1 MASGKRIKGLTIE
14 INGDTTGLDQ
24 ALKKTNSTLNET
36 QRELNDTNK
45 LLKFDPTNTELL
57 TQKQGQLKTAI
68 SNTTDKLN
76 TLKEAQRQAKEQL
89 ANGDIGQAQYDALQR
104 EIIETEQELKRL
116 ESEASKCASTM
127 GVKMEEAGKKISA
140 IGDTIANVG
149 DKMTAAVTV
158 PLVGAA
164 TAAVAGFAEV
174 DKTMQLTHSTMGNT
188 AEEAKLLEDAMEA
201 AAAQSIFGMS
211 DAATA
216 TLNFARAGL
225 DAEEAAAAL
234 APAMN
239 LAAGEGGNLDTV
251 SAGLVATINGFHGSF
266 DEAGHY
272 ADVFSTACNKSALD
286 VDSLSKSMSIAAP
299 IFSAAG
305 YNVEDA
311 ALYMGVM
318 ANNGIEANKAA
329 TSLKTGFARLV
340 KPAKEGA
347 EMMDKLGISVTNTDG
362 SMKSS
367 IRIQYELNKAFAD
380 LDKSEKIAAA
390 SAIFGK
396 NQMAPWLA
404 LIETAPRDVNI
415 LNNEL
420 IGAAFSISD
429 FSENLE
435 KSGHSLD
442 DIKEYLAGLE
452 VPAQSVE
459 NALNLCGGSAEEFAK
474 NISDW
479 MGMEFDLNAM
489 LDATGISLEEFQA
502 ALDATKGTTDDM
514 AEAMM
519 SGFAGSIEKLK
530 SSLDVLRVQFGRLIA
545 EAIQPAINWIQGI
558 VDKLL
563 AMDDEHKKLIIRI
576 GAVVAAVGP
585 VLSIGGRLLKFVLGP
600 TISTVGRLMS
610 IVKHAG
616 GVMGVLGKAFAA
628 ITSPIGI
635 AVGAIVGLVAII
647 KNLWETNEVF
657 RNRVIEIWTSIK
669 ANVSE
674 FIDGIKERFA
684 AFGIEFESIG
694 DLLKGVWQKV
704 CDFFAPVIGGV
715 LQEVESII
723 RNGLDVIMG
732 VFDFFIA
739 IFQGDW
745 SGAWNALKDIG
756 GAIWTAIADAFAI
769 FGDTLI
775 SAANVVLGWFGTDWN
790 TVWTGICDFFQTT
803 FPGAWSVVT
812 GIFEGIGTW
821 WTETVMPAAG
831 DFFKYAWE
839 GLKIILTETIPNALG
854 TMRGWFEALGS
865 WWSGT
870 VWPIVQPF
878 LEGAWAKLKDFF
890 LITIPEAL
898 GTLRGWFEALGSW
911 WETTAWP
918 IVQPFLEGAWEK
930 LKEFFLT
937 TIPEALGT
945 LKGWFEGI
953 GTWWE
958 GTAWPVL
965 QPFLEGAWEG
975 LKEFFLTTI
984 PEAIGTLKGWFEGI
998 GTWWEGTAWPVL
1010 QPFLEGAWNGLVTF
1024 FTETIPQKWE
1034 DTKKI
1039 FDGIA
1044 TWWSDIGAA
1053 DFFGAAW
1060 DKLVEFFTIGI
1071 PTAWE
1076 SITKIF
1082 NNIATWWADIGIGD
1096 FFGAAW
1102 DKIIN
1107 LFKVAIPEAWGA
1119 VTGIFDKLAEWWEGI
1134 FTGGAADFFGDAWE
1148 GICTAI
1154 GGIKT
1159 AWDNFTSNF
1168 EISEW
1173 WEGVKSTAGD
1183 FISGTWETVKAGID
1197 ALPGAWEAVKTAFA
1211 DIGDW
1216 WAGVKEAAGDFFNGI
1231 WNFFTGGG
1239 ESDEAAQNS
1248 ANIWET
1254 ASGDIQDA
1262 FSEMETAAT
1271 TDFGTVNTVAQSK
1284 TAEVT
1289 EKIGAAWDGLK
1300 ARMIG
1305 DIATIKNTM
1314 TSAWTDIDTQSTTKW
1329 GSVMKAIVEAIE
1341 AIKTALTG
1349 NDGFTAKLSE
1359 MNTAATSQFGT
1370 LKSTVSSAMSEIQSI
1385 IANTQLNMPNIALP
1399 HISWI
1404 WEWLDYGDG
1413 GGVNIPRFSVDWYA
1427 KAMQNGMILNNPT
1440 IFGMMNGRFLGGG
1453 EAGSEVVAGTGSL
1466 MNMIKDAV
1474 DSSAQAVNIGT
1485 INIPIQTMD
1494 KVDAKSLAR
1503 QIEPEL
1509 AKIIIKRGAKF

>member
-1 MASGKRIKGLTIE
+1 MARGKRIRGLTIE

-45 LLKFDPTNTELL
+45 LLKLDPTNTELL

-76 TLKEAQRQAKEQL
+76 TLKEAQKQAKDQL

-116 ESEASKCASTM
+116 ESEASQCASTM
-127 GVKMEEAGKKISA
+127 GVKMEEAGRKISA
-140 IGDTIANVG
+140 VGDTIAGVG
-149 DKMTAAVTV
+149 DRLTAAVTL
-158 PLVGAA
+158 PIVGAA

-174 DKTMQLTHSTMGNT
+174 DKTMQLTHETMGNT
-188 AEEAKLLEDAMEA
+188 EEQAKLLEDAMEA
-201 AAAQSIFGMS
+201 AAAQSTFGMS

-225 DAEEAAAAL
+225 DAEQAAAAL

-266 DEAGHY
+266 EDAGHY
-272 ADVFSTACNKSALD
+272 ADVFANACNNSALD
-286 VDSLSKSMSIAAP
+286 VDSLSSAMSVAAP
-299 IFSAAG
+299 IFAAAG
-305 YNVEDA
+305 YSVEDA

-318 ANNGIEANKAA
+318 ADNGIEADKAA
-329 TSLKTGFARLV
+329 NSLKTGLARLV
-340 KPAKEGA
+340 SPAKEGYEA
-347 EMMDKLGISVTNTDG
+347 MKQLGIEVTNADG
-362 SMKSS
+362 SMKDSVT
-367 IRIQYELNKAFAD
+367 IQKELHDAFAN
-380 LDKSEKIAAA
+380 LSESEQIAAA

-404 LIETAPRDVNI
+404 LINTAPEDVD
-415 LNNEL
+415 EL
-420 IGAAFSISD
+420 SGA
-429 FSENLE
+429 L
-435 KSGHSLD
+435 G
-442 DIKEYLAGLE
+442 
-452 VPAQSVE
+452 VV
-459 NALNLCGGSAEEFAK
+459 
-474 NISDW
+474 
-479 MGMEFDLNAM
+479 
-489 LDATGISLEEFQA
+489 
-502 ALDATKGTTDDM
+502 GTTGDM
-514 AEAMM
+514 ANAMM
-519 SGFAGSIEKLK
+519 SGFAGSIERLK
-530 SSLDVLRVQFGRLIA
+530 SSIDVLKVQFGRLIA
-545 EAIQPAINWIQGI
+545 EAIQPAIDWIQKM

-563 AMDDEHKKLIIRI
+563 NMDDGQKKLIIRI

-585 VLSIGGRLLKFVLGP
+585 VLSIGGRLLKLVLGP

-610 IVKHAG
+610 VVKHAG

-647 KNLWETNEVF
+647 KKLWDTNEVF

-684 AFGIEFESIG
+684 RFGIEFESIG
-694 DLLKGVWQKV
+694 ELLKGVWQKI

-723 RNGLDVIMG
+723 RNGLDVVMG

-745 SGAWNALKDIG
+745 SGAWDAVKNIF
-756 GAIWTAIADAFAI
+756 GAVWTAITDAFAI

-812 GIFEGIGTW
+812 GIFEGIGAW
-821 WTETVMPAAG
+821 WTGTVMPVAG
-831 DFFKYAWE
+831 EFFSNAWE
-839 GLKIILTETIPNALG
+839 GLKIVLTEMIPNALG

-911 WETTAWP
+911 WTGTVWP
-918 IVQPFLEGAWEK
+918 AVQPFLEGAWEK

-945 LKGWFEGI
+945 LKGWFQGI
-953 GTWWE
+953 GSWWT

-965 QPFLEGAWEG
+965 QPFLEGAW
-975 LKEFFLTTI
+975 
-984 PEAIGTLKGWFEGI
+984 KGI
-998 GTWWEGTAWPVL
+998 C
-1010 QPFLEGAWNGLVTF
+1010 TF
-1024 FTETIPQKWE
+1024 FTETIPKAWGTVSSLFEGLGEWWSSTAWPIVQPFLE
-1034 DTKKI
+1034 DVWKGLCTFFTETIPGAWNTIKEL
-1039 FDGIA
+1039 FGGLAD
-1044 TWWSDIGAA
+1044 WWSDIGAGDFFGAVWDGLCTFFTDTIPKAWGTVAGIFNGIADWWSGILESDFFSKTWAVIAYFFEHTIPEAWAFVTGIFDGLADWWSGILNGGAA

-1060 DKLVEFFTIGI
+1060 D
-1071 PTAWE
+1071 
-1076 SITKIF
+1076 
-1082 NNIATWWADIGIGD
+1082 
-1096 FFGAAW
+1096 
-1102 DKIIN
+1102 
-1107 LFKVAIPEAWGA
+1107 
-1119 VTGIFDKLAEWWEGI
+1119 
-1134 FTGGAADFFGDAWE
+1134 

-1159 AWDNFTSNF
+1159 AWDDFTSNF
-1168 EISEW
+1168 DISEW
-1173 WEGVKSTAGD
+1173 WEGVTSTAGD
-1183 FISGTWETVKAGID
+1183 FISGTWETVKSGID

-1239 ESDEAAQNS
+1239 QSDEAAQNS

-1370 LKSTVSSAMSEIQSI
+1370 LKSTVSSAMSEVQNTIS
-1385 IANTQLNMPNIALP
+1385 NTQLSLPNIKLP
-1399 HISWI
+1399 HIWWDWS
-1404 WEWLDYGDG
+1404 WLDYGDG
-1413 GGVNIPRFSVDWYA
+1413 NGVNIPNFYVDWYA
-1427 KAMQNGMILNNPT
+1427 KAMQNGMILNSPT
-1440 IFGMMNGRFLGGG
+1440 IFGMMNGKFLGGG
-1453 EAGSEVVAGTGSL
+1453 EAGSEVVAGTSSL

-1494 KVDAKSLAR
+1494 RVDAKSLAR

>member
-45 LLKFDPTNTELL
+45 LLKLDPTNTELL

-104 EIIETEQELKRL
+104 EIIETRQELEKL
-116 ESEASKCASTM
+116 ETEAAKCASTI
-127 GVKMEEAGKKISA
+127 GVKMEAAGDKISA
-140 IGDTIANVG
+140 LGGTIANVG
-149 DKMTAAVTV
+149 DRLTAAVTV
-158 PLVGAA
+158 PIVGAA

-174 DKTMQLTHSTMGNT
+174 DKTMQLTHATMGNT
-188 AEEAKLLEDAMEA
+188 EEQAKLLEDAMEA
-201 AAAQSIFGMS
+201 AAAQSTFGMT

-225 DAEEAAAAL
+225 DAEQAAAAL
-234 APAMN
+234 APSMN

-251 SAGLVATINGFHGSF
+251 SAGLVATINGFHDSF
-266 DEAGHY
+266 EQSAHY
-272 ADVFSTACNKSALD
+272 ADVFAAACNNSALD
-286 VDSLSKSMSIAAP
+286 VDSLSNAMSVAAP
-299 IFSAAG
+299 IFAAAG
-305 YNVEDA
+305 YSVEDA

-318 ANNGIEANKAA
+318 ANNGIDADKAA
-329 TSLKTGFARLV
+329 NSLKTGLARLV

-347 EMMDKLGISVTNTDG
+347 EMMEQLGISVTNADG
-362 SMKSS
+362 TMKDS
-367 IRIQYELNKAFAD
+367 ITIQKELHDAFAN
-380 LDKSEKIAAA
+380 LEKSEKIAAA

-404 LIETAPRDVNI
+404 LIETAPDKVD
-415 LNNEL
+415 EL
-420 IGAAFSISD
+420 
-429 FSENLE
+429 
-435 KSGHSLD
+435 SL
-442 DIKEYLAGLE
+442 
-452 VPAQSVE
+452 
-459 NALNLCGGSAEEFAK
+459 
-474 NISDW
+474 
-479 MGMEFDLNAM
+479 
-489 LDATGISLEEFQA
+489 SLGNCA
-502 ALDATKGTTDDM
+502 GTTDEM
-514 AEAMM
+514 AGAMM
-519 SGFAGSIEKLK
+519 GGFAGSIEKLK

-545 EAIQPAINWIQGI
+545 EAIQPAIIWVQKM

-563 AMDDEHKKLIIRI
+563 AMDDEQKKLIIRI

-585 VLSIGGRLLKFVLGP
+585 VMSIGGRIMQFVIGP
-600 TISTVGRLMS
+600 IIKNIGRLLS
-610 IVKHAG
+610 VGKALIT
-616 GVMGVLGKAFAA
+616 GVAHFKTAFAA
-628 ITSPIGI
+628 LISPAGAVVAAI
-635 AVGAIVGLVAII
+635 AAVVAII
-647 KNLWETNEVF
+647 KTLWDKNEAF
-657 RNRVIEIWTSIK
+657 RNRIIEIWTSIK
-669 ANVSE
+669 ANVTE
-674 FIDGIKERFA
+674 FVDGIKERLA
-684 AFGIEFESIG
+684 SFGIEFESIG
-694 DLLKGVWQKV
+694 DLLKGVWQGI
-704 CDFFAPVIGGV
+704 CDFFAPIFGGV
-715 LQEVESII
+715 FQELETII

-745 SGAWNALKDIG
+745 SRAWDAVKGIFG
-756 GAIWTAIADAFAI
+756 SVWTAITDSFAI

-812 GIFEGIGTW
+812 GIFEGIGAW
-821 WTETVMPAAG
+821 WTGTVMPVAG
-831 DFFKYAWE
+831 EFFSNAWE
-839 GLKIILTETIPNALG
+839 GLKIVLTEMIPNALG

-911 WETTAWP
+911 WTGTVWPVVQPFLEGAWKTLCSFFTDTIPKAWDTVKGLFEGLGEWWTGTVEPVAGPFLSDVWEGLCTFFTETVPNAWKTIASLFEGLGEWWSSTAWP
-918 IVQPFLEGAWEK
+918 IVQPFLEDVW
-930 LKEFFLT
+930 
-937 TIPEALGT
+937 
-945 LKGWFEGI
+945 KG
-953 GTWWE
+953 
-958 GTAWPVL
+958 L
-965 QPFLEGAWEG
+965 C
-975 LKEFFLTTI
+975 
-984 PEAIGTLKGWFEGI
+984 
-998 GTWWEGTAWPVL
+998 
-1010 QPFLEGAWNGLVTF
+1010 TF
-1024 FTETIPQKWE
+1024 FTETIP
-1034 DTKKI
+1034 
-1039 FDGIA
+1039 
-1044 TWWSDIGAA
+1044 GA
-1053 DFFGAAW
+1053 W
-1060 DKLVEFFTIGI
+1060 NTIKELFEGL
-1071 PTAWE
+1071 AG
-1076 SITKIF
+1076 
-1082 NNIATWWADIGIGD
+1082 WWADIGAGD
-1096 FFGAAW
+1096 FFGAVWDGLCTFFTDTIPKAW
-1102 DKIIN
+1102 ET
-1107 LFKVAIPEAWGA
+1107 VAGIFNGIADWWSGVLESDFFSKTWAVIAYFFEHTIPEAWSFI
-1119 VTGIFDKLAEWWEGI
+1119 TGIFDGLADWWEGI
-1134 FTGGAADFFGDAWE
+1134 ITGGAADFFGAAWE

-1359 MNTAATSQFGT
+1359 MNTAATSQFNT
-1370 LKSTVSSAMSEIQSI
+1370 LKSTVSSAMSEIQNT

-1399 HISWI
+1399 HIGWT

-1413 GGVNIPRFSVDWYA
+1413 GGVNIPRFNVDWYA

-1453 EAGSEVVAGTGSL
+1453 EAGSEVVAGAGSL
-1466 MNMIKDAV
+1466 MNMIKAAV
-1474 DSSAQAVNIGT
+1474 DSSANAVNIGT

-1494 KVDAKSLAR
+1494 RVDAKSLAR